1 MNSLKELII
10 GTSKG
15 WTQLLKSRGMFTKVV
30 LFAYSIMLTVN
41 GCWALCIS
49 EQKIFSLDS
58 EFARS
63 DQIHVV
69 LLFPNPAFYYDFI
82 TPLFFLKEQFHTFIP
97 VVLLWY
103 ISHSSN
109 PLFLRGW
116 KWILI
121 TSLGGGIWKIK
132 KGQVF
137 LKEGGG
143 GGGGAAGSFPT

>member
-1 MNSLKELII
+1 MNSLKELMI

-15 WTQLLKSRGMFTKVV
+15 WTQFLQSRGMFTKVV

-63 DQIHVV
+63 DQIHVA

-82 TPLFFLKEQFHTFIP
+82 TPLFFLKEQFLTFIP
-97 VVLLWY
+97 VVFIWY

-121 TSLGGGIWKIK
+121 TSLGGESEKLK

-137 LKEGGG
+137 LKEGRGA
-143 GGGGAAGSFPT
+143 GAAGSFPT

>member
-1 MNSLKELII
+1 MNSLKELMV

-15 WTQLLKSRGMFTKVV
+15 WTQFLQSRGMFTKVV

-63 DQIHVV
+63 DQIHVA
-69 LLFPNPAFYYDFI
+69 LLFPNPAFYYCI
-82 TPLFFLKEQFHTFIP
+82 TPLFFLKEQFLTFIP
-97 VVLLWY
+97 VVFIWY

-121 TSLGGGIWKIK
+121 TSLGGESEKLK

-137 LKEGGG
+137 LKEGRGV
-143 GGGGAAGSFPT
+143 GAAGSFPT

>member
-1 MNSLKELII
+1 MNSLKELMI

-15 WTQLLKSRGMFTKVV
+15 WTQFLQSRGMFTKVV
-30 LFAYSIMLTVN
+30 FFAYSIMLTVN

-63 DQIHVV
+63 DQIHVA
-69 LLFPNPAFYYDFI
+69 LLFPNPAFYYFI
-82 TPLFFLKEQFHTFIP
+82 TPLFFLKEQFLTFIS
-97 VVLLWY
+97 VVFIWY

-121 TSLGGGIWKIK
+121 TSLGGESEKLK

-137 LKEGGG
+137 LKEGRGA
-143 GGGGAAGSFPT
+143 GAAGSFPT

>member
-1 MNSLKELII
+1 MNSLKELMI

-15 WTQLLKSRGMFTKVV
+15 WTQFLQSRGMFTKVV

-63 DQIHVV
+63 DQIHVA
-69 LLFPNPAFYYDFI
+69 LLFPNAAFYYFI
-82 TPLFFLKEQFHTFIP
+82 TPLFFLKEQFLTFIP
-97 VVLLWY
+97 VVFIWY

-121 TSLGGGIWKIK
+121 TSRGGESEKLK

-137 LKEGGG
+137 LKEGRGV
-143 GGGGAAGSFPT
+143 GAAGSFPT

>member
-1 MNSLKELII
+1 MNSLKELMI

-15 WTQLLKSRGMFTKVV
+15 WTQFLQSRGMFTKVV

-63 DQIHVV
+63 DQIHVA

-82 TPLFFLKEQFHTFIP
+82 TPLFFLKEQFLTFIP
-97 VVLLWY
+97 VVFIWY
-103 ISHSSN
+103 ISRSSN
-109 PLFLRGW
+109 PLFLRVW

-121 TSLGGGIWKIK
+121 TSLGGESEKLK

-137 LKEGGG
+137 LKEGRGV
-143 GGGGAAGSFPT
+143 GAAGSFPT

>member
-1 MNSLKELII
+1 MNSLKELMI

-15 WTQLLKSRGMFTKVV
+15 WTQFLQSRGMFTKVV
-30 LFAYSIMLTVN
+30 FFAYSIMLTVN

-63 DQIHVV
+63 DQIHVA

-82 TPLFFLKEQFHTFIP
+82 TPLFFLKEQFLTFIP
-97 VVLLWY
+97 VVFIWY

-121 TSLGGGIWKIK
+121 TSLGGESEKLK

-137 LKEGGG
+137 LKEGRGV
-143 GGGGAAGSFPT
+143 GAAGSFPT

>member
-1 MNSLKELII
+1 MI

-15 WTQLLKSRGMFTKVV
+15 WTQFLQSRGMFTKVV

-63 DQIHVV
+63 DQIHVA

-82 TPLFFLKEQFHTFIP
+82 TPLFFLKEQFLTFIP
-97 VVLLWY
+97 VVFIWY

-121 TSLGGGIWKIK
+121 TSLGGESEKLK

-137 LKEGGG
+137 LKEGRGV
-143 GGGGAAGSFPT
+143 GAAGSFPT